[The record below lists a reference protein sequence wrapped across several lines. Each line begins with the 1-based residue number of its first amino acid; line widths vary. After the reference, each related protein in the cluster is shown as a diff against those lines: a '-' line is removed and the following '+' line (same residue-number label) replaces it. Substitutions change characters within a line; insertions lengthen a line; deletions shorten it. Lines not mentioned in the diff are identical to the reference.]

1 MEEYIMTIDEG
12 TTSAR
17 AVLFNKDSEI
27 IAICAK
33 EFAQY
38 YPQPGWVEQDPKE
51 IWLTTKEVINRV
63 VLQAGID
70 PRQIKAAGITN
81 QRETVVVY
89 DKNTGEPVYNAIGW
103 ADRRTA
109 PYCDELKA
117 AGKEQ
122 MFIDKTGLLIDG
134 YFSGTEI
141 KWILDNVPG
150 AREKAEAEKL
160 AEAGKKEPE
169 QKQESVS
176 QTVEEEAQEERTEE
190 NQEEKTHTIVIRVCG
205 TGNQLN
211 ALGEFLTKNNIK
223 YEQIQ

>member
-150 AREKAEAEKL
+150 AREKAEAGDL
-160 AEAGKKEPE
+160 YFLILMDGSCTNL
-169 QKQESVS
+169 QKASAILQTTLMHQERSCLIFTLLSGMMICLNSLIFQSQCVLLHFQVVDISV
-176 QTVEEEAQEERTEE
+176 Q
-190 NQEEKTHTIVIRVCG
+190 
-205 TGNQLN
+205 
-211 ALGEFLTKNNIK
+211 
-223 YEQIQ
+223 

>member
-27 IAICAK
+27 IAMCSK

-51 IWLTTKEVINRV
+51 IWLTTKEVINKV
-63 VLQAGID
+63 VADSGID
-70 PRQIKAAGITN
+70 PKQIKAAGITN

-150 AREKAEAEKL
+150 AREKAEA
-160 AEAGKKEPE
+160 
-169 QKQESVS
+169 
-176 QTVEEEAQEERTEE
+176 
-190 NQEEKTHTIVIRVCG
+190 
-205 TGNQLN
+205 
-211 ALGEFLTKNNIK
+211 GELYFSNIDGL
-223 YEQIQ
+223 IM